1 MNFDLTFRNVSFA
14 QGKKLLEAA
23 VAAGVDV
30 DAVEAPRPAL
40 APPIALAPIV
50 AQEKV
55 FPGTDADVVAPA
67 PAAAAKREPG
77 SDDGP
82 PLTEADAAFFR
93 CPTIKAVVKM
103 IVGADAAP
111 NRDAIVARVRELRA
125 RGVAAL
131 EAVVEE
137 QLEDRVDSSLAA
149 LGF

>member
-23 VAAGVDV
+23 IAAGVDV
-30 DAVEAPRPAL
+30 DAVEAPRPAV
-40 APPIALAPIV
+40 APSMGFPAV

-55 FPGTDADVVAPA
+55 FPGTPADVAAPA

-93 CPTIKAVVKM
+93 CPTVKSVVKM
-103 IVGADAAP
+103 LVGDQASPDADKVLA
-111 NRDAIVARVRELRA
+111 DVRALRA

-131 EAVVEE
+131 EAVPEE
-137 QLEDRVDSSLAA
+137 QLADRVSSSLAA